1 MVSLDKV
8 LSSAEQSASAEPAL
22 WHHAQTD
29 EVLLKRL
36 IEDHHKWTG
45 SLRARHI
52 MDHWVT
58 SRAKFVKVFP
68 NEYRRALSE
77 QVAKAGAAK
86 AIADA
91 GGSPA
96 AALPDTAVNAKTRI
110 ATATTTTTTTTT
122 TSKPKPNTRTVPA
135 K

>member
-1 MVSLDKV
+1 M
-8 LSSAEQSASAEPAL
+8 
-22 WHHAQTD
+22 HHAQTD
-29 EVLLKRL
+29 EVLLKKL

-52 MDHWVT
+52 MDHWVA

-91 GGSPA
+91 GGSTA
-96 AALPDTAVNAKTRI
+96 AALPNTDIDT
-110 ATATTTTTTTTT
+110 
-122 TSKPKPNTRTVPA
+122 KPKPKPTTKTNARTVPA